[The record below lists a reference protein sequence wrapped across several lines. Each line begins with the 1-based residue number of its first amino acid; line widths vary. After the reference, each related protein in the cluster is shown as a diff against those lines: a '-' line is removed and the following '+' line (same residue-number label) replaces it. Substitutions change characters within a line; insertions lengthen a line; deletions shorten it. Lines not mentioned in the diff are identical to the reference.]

1 MVCGLNVHVMSETA
15 AMAAVCPLFTDGKV
29 LVSWPYWW
37 KWNSVVLGSV
47 KQTGQTQGL
56 TS

>member
-1 MVCGLNVHVMSETA
+1 MVCGLNVHVISETA
-15 AMAAVCPLFTDGKV
+15 AVAAVCPLFTDGKV